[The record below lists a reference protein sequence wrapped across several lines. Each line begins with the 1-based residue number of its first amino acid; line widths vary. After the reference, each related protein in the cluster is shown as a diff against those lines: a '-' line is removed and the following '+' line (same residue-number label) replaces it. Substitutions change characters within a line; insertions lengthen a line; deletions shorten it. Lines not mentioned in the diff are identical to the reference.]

1 MIVKRPSAN
10 IRSGPGTG
18 YRILD
23 RAEYGEVFRTLERR
37 GRWVRVAMPP
47 GQRRGWIARS
57 LLWGW

>member
-1 MIVKRPSAN
+1 MIVKRSSAN

-23 RAEYGEVFRTLERR
+23 RAEYGDVFRTLERQ
-37 GRWVRVAMPP
+37 GRWVRVAVPL
-47 GQRRGWIARS
+47 RNRDGWIARS